1 MTSNFQESGQK
12 EDLTPWPERVHALYI
27 RPVVC
32 MRLAQENFTG
42 SHIPSQWVVL
52 PRKTIATSTERNLIA
67 PVIYSIFSTPG
78 LAQTSGVLLLRNL
91 AHDQFPGNPVSSWTA
106 AEDKNLKR
114 DWFFQEKIAGET
126 GEWMAWTSLDHAAWQ
141 SSLNLRSIWPIWQI
155 WCDIKNHHSSILY
168 PYSRHP

>member
-114 DWFFQEKIAGET
+114 DWFFQEKIAGEPES
-126 GEWMAWTSLDHAAWQ
+126 GWLELRWIMPRGNH
-141 SSLNLRSIWPIWQI
+141 RSIFAQ
-155 WCDIKNHHSSILY
+155 Y
-168 PYSRHP
+168 GPYGRYDVT